1 MKVLILLF
9 VVALTV
15 VLWIYYRPTIEFASF
30 SSHF

>member
-15 VLWIYYRPTIEFASF
+15 VLWIYYRPTIEFAYY
-30 SSHF
+30 